1 MLQFWSTWNFIW
13 FVGSELNLIQ
23 KTNALKTSIIITS
36 VLGGF
41 MVYVYPRKLLIKTG
55 KSFYNVPRNVMI
67 LSDILFHQLPFVSTF
82 FLNDSSQITNGCAR
96 EIVYPFL
103 GWGFYN
109 YTINTSMNKLYRIR
123 IKYLITSSML
133 IVGGYGLCHHVI
145 KKRLT

>member
-1 MLQFWSTWNFIW
+1 MLQFWSTWNFVW

-82 FLNDSSQITNGCAR
+82 FLTCSSPSVFIYLFVKVFSALKLGQVDFDSDRANGFVLF
-96 EIVYPFL
+96 I
-103 GWGFYN
+103 GD
-109 YTINTSMNKLYRIR
+109 T
-123 IKYLITSSML
+123 
-133 IVGGYGLCHHVI
+133 
-145 KKRLT
+145 